1 MKIPSS
7 HPRAES
13 LRIREILKKGFDE
26 GIVIAH
32 GLIAQGRGETFDYL
46 IGEKTT
52 PVAISSIRAAAAY
65 LLIAER
71 PVISV
76 NGNIAVL
83 SPKEIVE
90 LANSIGGKIEV
101 NLFHRSAKRELLIK
115 KRLLINGAKDVLG
128 VGNSAS
134 ANLSGFESHRRKVDP
149 RGILVADTVLIPLE
163 DGDRTLN
170 LRKVGKIVIAIDLN
184 PLSRTAQTATV
195 TIVDNVVRAMPLLVK
210 ETNSLKKEP
219 IDKLERIVKEF
230 DNKSNL
236 QKCISHISKRLIQIS
251 ASNGVLK

>member
-26 GIVIAH
+26 GIVIAQ

-52 PVAISSIRAAAAY
+52 PVAISSIKAAAAY
-65 LLIAER
+65 LLIAKR

-134 ANLSGFESHRRKVDP
+134 ATTPG
-149 RGILVADTVLIPLE
+149 
-163 DGDRTLN
+163 
-170 LRKVGKIVIAIDLN
+170 
-184 PLSRTAQTATV
+184 TV
-195 TIVDNVVRAMPLLVK
+195 TKKMQVFDASGA
-210 ETNSLKKEP
+210 SLGYVP
-219 IDKLERIVKEF
+219 IYDAIT
-230 DNKSNL
+230 
-236 QKCISHISKRLIQIS
+236 
-251 ASNGVLK
+251 